1 MNKEFT
7 EVELELIYEF
17 TDKNK
22 GTLLKSKR
30 KDCDFIIIDSPTSYT
45 SIKVVIEDDKR
56 FIKVCL
62 SEFKQYDI
70 QDCINPSDLK
80 TALMP

>member
-7 EVELELIYEF
+7 GVELDLIYEY

-45 SIKVVIEDDKR
+45 SIAVVIEDDKR
-56 FIKVCL
+56 LIKVCL
-62 SEFKQYDI
+62 SEFKEYNPYE
-70 QDCINPSDLK
+70 CKNPSDLK
-80 TALMP
+80 KALLP

>member
-7 EVELELIYEF
+7 DVELDLIYEY

-45 SIKVVIEDDKR
+45 SITVVLEYNKR
-56 FIKVCL
+56 LIKVCL
-62 SEFKQYDI
+62 SEFKEYNPYK
-70 QDCINPSDLK
+70 CNNPSDLK
-80 TALMP
+80 KALLP